1 MTGRRSD
8 AGRVRSS
15 AHASELHS
23 TSRRTVG
30 FLGCISDIS
39 RPLLSDLCAVGCLP
53 RIGLSRDDRVRT
65 VKLRIVVILGALT
78 AAIGCASA
86 PPHPKLTPP
95 AVAAAPA
102 AAPPGAP
109 LVPDGPPV
117 ERIAVP
123 LGGAQRGPSTAKVT
137 IVEFSDFQCP
147 FCARAIPTL
156 DQLLRDYPN
165 DVRILFRH
173 NPLPFH
179 DHALLAA
186 EASVAA
192 EMQGKFWEMH
202 DKLFANQGDLERP
215 ALELHAVQLGLDLT
229 AFRAALDSHAGKA
242 RIDDDLALGRQ
253 LGVRGTPTFFI
264 NGRPVLGAQKIES
277 FKQVID
283 DELARANSLLLRGL
297 PRDQLYATLLAG
309 ARPAMVNGGPAAGT
323 TVYRVPTLDAP
334 VRGGAQ
340 PKVTIVEFG
349 DFQCPFST
357 RAEPILQALLKT
369 YGPDVAL
376 VFRHDPLSF
385 HDNALP
391 AALAAEAARQQGKFW
406 EMHDKLYAHN
416 TELDPASLDRYAAE
430 LGLDP
435 VRFKAS
441 IDGQTGKDRIARD
454 TADAF
459 RFGSGGTPSF
469 FINGRSL
476 HGAQPIEA
484 FKQAIDEEL
493 RKANALLAAGT
504 PRGELYAALTKTG
517 LDKKPDPPP
526 AKPDPD
532 ADVRIR
538 VDVAGA
544 PVRGPADAPITIVEW
559 SDFQCPFCAR
569 VEETLTRLRQE
580 YPDKIRFV
588 WRDMPLP
595 FHEQARPAAI
605 AARAA
610 GAQGK
615 FWAMHDRLYADHATP
630 LGRERFEKEA
640 AELRLDGKRFGAA
653 LDAEEGKSAI
663 DADVLAGTKAGAT
676 GTPTFFI
683 NGKVLT
689 GAQPYE
695 TFKARIDDELK
706 ITDAMIAKG
715 TPRARLYAALM
726 KDALPVRPPARPEKG
741 DDDEPGPEADTKVY
755 PVKPGDAPSKG
766 PANAPLV
773 LVVFSDFQCP
783 FCKRVEPTLAEV
795 EKHYPGKVRVVWKNY
810 PLPFHNNAEPA
821 AEAAMAADAQGK
833 FWPMHDRLFENNTAL
848 DRESLEN
855 YAAAIGLDLP
865 RFRADLDAG
874 RYKAR
879 IEADKQEGSDV
890 GVVGTPAVF
899 INGRKVAGA
908 YPFETFQ
915 KIVDAELAKVSG
927 KATGKLTPQPAG
939 KTKKAAR

>member
-1 MTGRRSD
+1 M
-8 AGRVRSS
+8 
-15 AHASELHS
+15 
-23 TSRRTVG
+23 
-30 FLGCISDIS
+30 
-39 RPLLSDLCAVGCLP
+39 
-53 RIGLSRDDRVRT
+53 
-65 VKLRIVVILGALT
+65 KLRLVLITGALT
-78 AAIGCASA
+78 AALGCASA
-86 PPHPKLTPP
+86 PPPSTKTTP
-95 AVAAAPA
+95 ALAAAPGA
-102 AAPPGAP
+102 SPPGAP

-123 LGGAQRGPSTAKVT
+123 LGGPARGPSTAKVT

-147 FCARAIPTL
+147 FCARVNATL
-156 DQLLRDYPN
+156 EQLLRDYPR
-165 DVRILFRH
+165 DVRIVFRH

-179 DHALLAA
+179 DHAAAAA
-186 EASVAA
+186 EAAVAA
-192 EMQGKFWEMH
+192 EKQGKFWEMH
-202 DKLFANQGDLERP
+202 DLLFADQNDLDRA

-229 AFRAALDSHAGKA
+229 AFRAALDTHAGKA
-242 RIDDDLALGRQ
+242 RVDEDLALGRQ
-253 LGVRGTPTFFI
+253 VGVRGTPTFFI
-264 NGRPVLGAQKIES
+264 DGRPLMGAQPIAA
-277 FKQVID
+277 FKQLID
-283 DELARANSLLLRGL
+283 AELARADALLRRGV
-297 PRDQLYATLLAG
+297 PPDRLYATLLAG
-309 ARPAMVNGGPAAGT
+309 AKPAMTRAPATTASA

-340 PKVTIVEFG
+340 PKVTLIEFG
-349 DFQCPFST
+349 DFQCPFCA
-357 RAEPILQALLKT
+357 RARPTLEALLKS

-376 VFRHDPLSF
+376 VFRHNPLSF
-385 HDNALP
+385 HQDALP
-391 AALAAEAARQQGKFW
+391 AALAAEAARRQGKFW
-406 EMHDKLYAHN
+406 EMHDKLFAHD
-416 TELDPASLDRYAAE
+416 TELDRASLERYAAE
-430 LGLDP
+430 LGLDMA
-435 VRFKAS
+435 RFKADL
-441 IDGQTGKDRIARD
+441 DGEEGKARIARD
-454 TADAF
+454 TDDAT
-459 RFGSGGTPSF
+459 RFTTGGTPWF

-476 HGAQPIEA
+476 RGAQPIEV

-493 RKANALLAAGT
+493 RKADALLAAGT
-504 PRGELYAALTKTG
+504 PRGELYAALTRAG
-517 LDKKPDPPP
+517 LDKKTDPPP

-532 ADVRIR
+532 ADLRIR

-544 PVRGPADAPITIVEW
+544 PTRGPADAPITIVEW

-569 VEETLTRLRQE
+569 AEETLTRLRQE
-580 YPDKIRFV
+580 YGDKIRFV
-588 WRDMPLP
+588 WRDLPLP
-595 FHEQARPAAI
+595 FHDQARPAAI

-615 FWAMHDRLYADHATP
+615 FWAMHDRLYADRVAP

-640 AELRLDGKRFGAA
+640 AELGLDGKRFRAA
-653 LDAEEGKSAI
+653 LDAEEGKSGI
-663 DADVLAGTKAGAT
+663 DADLLAATKAGAT

-706 ITDAMIAKG
+706 VTDAMIAKG

-726 KDALPVRPPARPEKG
+726 KDALPVRPPARAAQPEKH
-741 DDDEPGPEADTKVY
+741 DDDDDPGPEADTKVY
-755 PVKPGDAPSKG
+755 PVKPGDAPAKG
-766 PANAPLV
+766 PADAPLV

-783 FCKRVEPTLAEV
+783 FCKRIEPTLAEM

-810 PLPFHNNAEPA
+810 PLPFHANAEPA

-833 FWPMHDRLFENNTAL
+833 FWPMHDRLFANNTAL

-879 IEADKQEGSDV
+879 IEADQQEGREL

-899 INGRKVAGA
+899 INGRKIAGA

-915 KIVDAELAKVSG
+915 KIADAELG
-927 KATGKLTPQPAG
+927 KAAAR
-939 KTKKAAR
+939 TKKAAR

>member
-1 MTGRRSD
+1 
-8 AGRVRSS
+8 
-15 AHASELHS
+15 
-23 TSRRTVG
+23 
-30 FLGCISDIS
+30 
-39 RPLLSDLCAVGCLP
+39 
-53 RIGLSRDDRVRT
+53 
-65 VKLRIVVILGALT
+65 VKLRHLVILCALT
-78 AAIGCASA
+78 GASGCASA
-86 PPHPKLTPP
+86 PTHPNGAS
-95 AVAAAPA
+95 AVAAGSAAAAPA
-102 AAPPGAP
+102 PAA

-123 LGGAQRGPSTAKVT
+123 LGGPQRGPSTAKVT
-137 IVEFSDFQCP
+137 IVEFTDFQCP
-147 FCARAIPTL
+147 FCGRVIPTL
-156 DQLLRDYPN
+156 DQLLRDYPT

-173 NPLPFH
+173 SPLPFH
-179 DHALLAA
+179 NRAAPAA
-186 EASVAA
+186 EAAVAA

-202 DKLFANQGDLERP
+202 DKLFAEQSDLARP
-215 ALELHAVQLGLDLT
+215 ALELHALQLGLDLK

-242 RIDDDLALGRQ
+242 RVDDDLALGRQ
-253 LGVRGTPTFFI
+253 LGVTGTPTFFI
-264 NGRPVLGAQKIES
+264 DGRPVLGAQPVVV
-277 FKQVID
+277 FKQIID
-283 DELARANSLLLRGL
+283 DELARADSLLRRGL
-297 PRDQLYATLLAG
+297 PRDRLYATLLAG
-309 ARPAMVNGGPAAGT
+309 AKPAMAAEADGT
-323 TVYRVPTLDAP
+323 TAGATVFRVPTLDAP

-340 PKVTIVEFG
+340 PKVTLIEFA

-357 RAEPILQALLKT
+357 RVHPTLDALLKI
-369 YGPDVAL
+369 YGPDLEL
-376 VFRHDPLSF
+376 VFRHNPLPF
-385 HDNALP
+385 HQNAVP

-416 TELDPASLDRYAAE
+416 TELDRASLDRYAAE
-430 LGLDP
+430 LGLDAA
-435 VRFKAS
+435 RFKADL
-441 IDGQTGKDRIARD
+441 DGGTGTDRLARD
-454 TADAF
+454 TDDAR
-459 RFGSGGTPSF
+459 RFGITGTPSF

-476 HGAQPIEA
+476 NGAQPIEV

-493 RKANALLAAGT
+493 RKADALLAAGT
-504 PRGELYAALTKTG
+504 PRADLYAALTKAG

-532 ADVRIR
+532 DGLRIR
-538 VDVAGA
+538 VEVAGA

-569 VEETLTRLRQE
+569 AEETLTRLRQE

-595 FHEQARPAAI
+595 FHDQARPAAM

-615 FWAMHDRLYADHATP
+615 FWAMHDRLYADHVAP

-640 AELRLDGKRFGAA
+640 AALGLDGKRFGAA
-653 LDAEEGKSAI
+653 LDAQDAKDGKSAI
-663 DADVLAGTKAGAT
+663 DADILAGTKAGAR

-683 NGKVLT
+683 NGKMLV

-706 ITDAMIAKG
+706 VTDAMLAKG
-715 TPRARLYAALM
+715 TPRGQIYAALM
-726 KDALPVRPPARPEKG
+726 KDALAVRPPAKTAKPEN
-741 DDDEPGPEADTKVY
+741 DDDDPGPEADLKVY
-755 PVKPGDAPSKG
+755 PVKPGDAPAKG

-783 FCKRVEPTLAEV
+783 FCKRVEPTLAEL
-795 EKHYPGKVRVVWKNY
+795 EKHYAGKVRVVWKNF

-833 FWPMHDRLFENNTAL
+833 FWPMHDRLFDHNSAL

-855 YAAAIGLDLP
+855 DAAAIGLDLP

-879 IEADKQEGSDV
+879 IEADKQEGSEL

-899 INGRKVAGA
+899 INGRKIAGA

-915 KIVDAELAKVSG
+915 KIADAELAKVEG
-927 KATGKLTPQPAG
+927 KTSGKLTSKSAG

>member
-1 MTGRRSD
+1 
-8 AGRVRSS
+8 
-15 AHASELHS
+15 
-23 TSRRTVG
+23 
-30 FLGCISDIS
+30 
-39 RPLLSDLCAVGCLP
+39 
-53 RIGLSRDDRVRT
+53 
-65 VKLRIVVILGALT
+65 
-78 AAIGCASA
+78 
-86 PPHPKLTPP
+86 
-95 AVAAAPA
+95 VAAAA
-102 AAPPGAP
+102 GGTA

-123 LGGAQRGPSTAKVT
+123 LGGPARGPATAKVT

-147 FCARAIPTL
+147 FCARANATL
-156 DQLLRDYPN
+156 EQLVRDYPS
-165 DVRILFRH
+165 DLRILFRH

-179 DHALLAA
+179 NNAASAA
-186 EASVAA
+186 EAAVAA
-192 EMQGKFWEMH
+192 EQQGKFWEMH
-202 DKLFANQGDLERP
+202 DKLFADQNDLERP

-229 AFRAALDSHAGKA
+229 AFRAALDGHAGKA
-242 RIDDDLALGRQ
+242 RVDGDLALGRQ
-253 LGVRGTPTFFI
+253 LGVRGTPNFFI
-264 NGRPVLGAQKIES
+264 NGRSVMGAQPLAT
-277 FKQVID
+277 FKQIID
-283 DELARANSLLLRGL
+283 DELARADDLLRRGV
-297 PRDQLYATLLAG
+297 PRDKLYATLLAG
-309 ARPAMVNGGPAAGT
+309 AKPKVTLANAAAT
-323 TVYRVPTLDAP
+323 AASATIYRVPTLDAP
-334 VRGGAQ
+334 VRGGTQ
-340 PKVTIVEFG
+340 PKVTVVEFG
-349 DFQCPFST
+349 DFQCPFCARVHPT
-357 RAEPILQALLKT
+357 LQALLKA

-376 VFRHDPLSF
+376 VFRHNPLPF
-385 HDNALP
+385 HVDARP

-406 EMHDKLYAHN
+406 EMHDELFAHG
-416 TELDPASLDRYAAE
+416 TALDRASIDRYAAE

-435 VRFKAS
+435 ARFKA
-441 IDGQTGKDRIARD
+441 DLDAEVGKARIARD
-454 TADAF
+454 ADDAD
-459 RFGSGGTPSF
+459 RFTTGGTPWF

-476 HGAQPIEA
+476 RGAQPIEV

-493 RKANALLAAGT
+493 RKADALLATGT

-517 LDKKPDPPP
+517 LERKTEPPA

-532 ADVRIR
+532 ADLRIR

-559 SDFQCPFCAR
+559 SDFQCPFCVRA
-569 VEETLTRLRQE
+569 EETLTRLRQE
-580 YPDKIRFV
+580 YPDQIRFV
-588 WRDMPLP
+588 WRDLPLP
-595 FHEQARPAAI
+595 FHDQARPAAI

-615 FWAMHDRLYADHATP
+615 FWAMHDRLYADHVAP

-640 AELRLDGKRFGAA
+640 GELGLDSKRFRAA
-653 LDAEEGKSAI
+653 LDAEEGKSGI
-663 DADVLAGTKAGAT
+663 DADLVAATKAGAT

-683 NGKVLT
+683 NGKVLS

-706 ITDAMIAKG
+706 VTDAMIAKG

-726 KDALPVRPPARPEKG
+726 KEALPVRPPAKATKNNDEDG
-741 DDDEPGPEADTKVY
+741 EPGPEADTKIY
-755 PVKPGDAPSKG
+755 PVKPGAAPSKG
-766 PANAPLV
+766 PADAPLV

-810 PLPFHNNAEPA
+810 PLPFHANAEPA

-833 FWPMHDRLFENNTAL
+833 FWPMHDRLFANNTAL

-874 RYKAR
+874 RWKAR
-879 IEADKQEGSDV
+879 VEADKQEGTEL

-899 INGRKVAGA
+899 INGRKIAGA

-915 KIVDAELAKVSG
+915 KIADAELGKLEGG
-927 KATGKLTPQPAG
+927 KATTRSAAR
-939 KTKKAAR
+939 TTKAAR